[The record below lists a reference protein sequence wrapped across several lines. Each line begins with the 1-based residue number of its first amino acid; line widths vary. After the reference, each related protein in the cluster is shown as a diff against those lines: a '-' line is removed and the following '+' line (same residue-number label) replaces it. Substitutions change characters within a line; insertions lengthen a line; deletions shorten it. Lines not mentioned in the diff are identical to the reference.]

1 MLAGGAVSRNGRPA
15 DERKRRRESGRRSHR
30 MGDEMAA
37 KNITANGPTG
47 NGVTG
52 TENAGNGA
60 AAVTGGAR
68 PSGAAG
74 DVWDALTAAP
84 GATVTAIAEASGVSR
99 ATVPRTLTA
108 LERDGRAT
116 RTRGGRDGGKR
127 QPDTW
132 HPVTTTGTDHPA
144 TVEDAPDTSAEDAP
158 AAEANTEKANTDEA
172 PATTDT
178 PDATEPAGTEPTGA
192 DTGAGDG
199 DAEDPGAGL
208 DAAAV
213 AEARDA
219 LTGLQDAIAAAL
231 TALDAGDGAAA
242 LTAVEGVYGG
252 SGKARRLVRTAAN
265 GRPRNASGKPR
276 SAPGEM
282 RTKVAA
288 HLTGH
293 PGAAFTPH
301 EIAKVIG
308 HSAGA
313 VSNALDRLTE
323 AGEAE

>member
-1 MLAGGAVSRNGRPA
+1 
-15 DERKRRRESGRRSHR
+15 
-30 MGDEMAA
+30 MAA
-37 KNITANGPTG
+37 KNITANGVTG

-52 TENAGNGA
+52 TENAENGA
-60 AAVTGGAR
+60 AAITGGAR

-74 DVWDALTAAP
+74 DVWDALTVNP

-99 ATVPRTLTA
+99 ATVTRTLTA

-132 HPVTTTGTDHPA
+132 HPVATTATGTDRGA
-144 TVEDAPDTSAEDAP
+144 TDQDAPDTSGEDAP
-158 AAEANTEKANTDEA
+158 AGEANTEKANTDEA
-172 PATTDT
+172 PVTTDT
-178 PDATEPAGTEPTGA
+178 PDATESAGTEPTGA
-192 DTGAGDG
+192 ATGGGDG
-199 DAEDPGAGL
+199 GTADPGAGL

-323 AGEAE
+323 SGDAELVCDRPRRFTAAARPAVR

>member
-1 MLAGGAVSRNGRPA
+1 
-15 DERKRRRESGRRSHR
+15 

-37 KNITANGPTG
+37 KNITGNGANG

-74 DVWDALTAAP
+74 DVWDALTGNP
-84 GATVTAIAEASGVSR
+84 GATVTALAEASGVSR
-99 ATVPRTLTA
+99 ATVTRTLTT
-108 LERDGRAT
+108 LERDGRAA

-127 QPDTW
+127 LPDTW
-132 HPVTTTGTDHPA
+132 HPVTATTADDTPATDHTPDASAPDAPTGTDTA
-144 TVEDAPDTSAEDAP
+144 TGDA
-158 AAEANTEKANTDEA
+158 
-172 PATTDT
+172 
-178 PDATEPAGTEPTGA
+178 DATEPTDAGDA
-192 DTGAGDG
+192 GAGM
-199 DAEDPGAGL
+199 

-219 LTGLQDAIAAAL
+219 LTALQDAIGAAL

-242 LTAVEGVYGG
+242 LAAAEGAYSG
-252 SGKARRLVRTAAN
+252 SGLVRRLVRAAAN
-265 GRPRNASGKPR
+265 GRPRTASGAPR

-282 RTKVAA
+282 RAKVAA

-293 PGAAFTPH
+293 RGAAFTPH

-313 VSNALDRLTE
+313 VSNALDRLPE
-323 AGEAE
+323 AGEAELVCDRPRRFTATTGRRAKRAAR

>member
-15 DERKRRRESGRRSHR
+15 DEGERRRESGRRSPR
-30 MGDEMAA
+30 MGDERAA

-99 ATVPRTLTA
+99 ATVTRTLTA

-132 HPVTTTGTDHPA
+132 HPVTTTDTDRPA
-144 TVEDAPDTSAEDAP
+144 TVEDAPDASAEDAP
-158 AAEANTEKANTDEA
+158 AAEANTDEA
-172 PATTDT
+172 PATIDT
-178 PDATEPAGTEPTGA
+178 PDATESAGTEPTGA

-208 DAAAV
+208 DAGAV
-213 AEARDA
+213 AEARNA

-231 TALDAGDGAAA
+231 TALDAGGGAAA
-242 LTAVEGVYGG
+242 RTAVEGVYGG

-293 PGAAFTPH
+293 PGPRSPRTRSPRSSGTRRGQCPTPWT
-301 EIAKVIG
+301 A
-308 HSAGA
+308 
-313 VSNALDRLTE
+313 
-323 AGEAE
+323 